1 MADHPLVRS
10 TVVTCILNAAAGSDR
25 AGQAR
30 DQIAA
35 LFARNG
41 AQAHIILARNGSEI
55 PELARRAV
63 AEGSQP
69 VVAGGGDGTLS
80 AVAAALVGTEHA
92 LGILPLGTL
101 NHFATDLKIP
111 LELDGAI
118 ANLFTGKLAR
128 IDVGEVNG
136 HPFLNNSSLGIYPA
150 MVREREELQTQ
161 GTGKWLAFARASLS
175 ILGRYAPMLV
185 QLRVDSRE
193 EPVDATAFVFIG
205 NNRYEMAGARI
216 GERARLDGGRLW
228 ICSAPPAGRATLLR
242 LALQTLFGRVPAGEF
257 TMYDAKECWVRTKAK
272 RLRVARDGE
281 VTLLETPLHYR
292 SRPGALGVIVPAP
305 ATSASPV

>member
-1 MADHPLVRS
+1 
-10 TVVTCILNAAAGSDR
+10 
-25 AGQAR
+25 
-30 DQIAA
+30 
-35 LFARNG
+35 
-41 AQAHIILARNGSEI
+41 
-55 PELARRAV
+55 
-63 AEGSQP
+63 
-69 VVAGGGDGTLS
+69 
-80 AVAAALVGTEHA
+80 
-92 LGILPLGTL
+92 
-101 NHFATDLKIP
+101 
-111 LELDGAI
+111 
-118 ANLFTGKLAR
+118 
-128 IDVGEVNG
+128 
-136 HPFLNNSSLGIYPA
+136 

-185 QLRVDSRE
+185 QLRVDLRE

-242 LALQTLFGRVPAGEF
+242 LALQALFGRVPAGEF

-281 VTLLETPLHYR
+281 VTLLETPLH
-292 SRPGALGVIVPAP
+292 
-305 ATSASPV
+305 